1 MQSWGLD
8 HVRLPMDYMLFESD
22 DAPGVYDEAR
32 LDYVDRTLR
41 WCKQYGLNL
50 ILDLH
55 HAPGFFFGNGDK
67 NDLFTNR
74 RSQER
79 FIAIWKMFARRYQAE
94 GSNLIFELL
103 NELVWNSL
111 DPWNAL
117 WQETAAEI
125 FAISPQRRIIIGSNH
140 WSCIADMKDLAI
152 SSDERIIYNFHF
164 YEPFLFT
171 HQRASWNE
179 STRTYDKA
187 VPFPFPAA
195 DFEDFYTRSGNT
207 APFAGFEIVDEAF
220 IEDFVRPAVA
230 FAEQY
235 QKTIYCGE
243 YGVYYRAERQSAINW
258 LNAVAN
264 VMIRHGIGRAVWSYR
279 GFSAITADDNKT
291 FDADMAAAI
300 ARR

>member
-1 MQSWGLD
+1 
-8 HVRLPMDYMLFESD
+8 
-22 DAPGVYDEAR
+22 
-32 LDYVDRTLR
+32 
-41 WCKQYGLNL
+41 
-50 ILDLH
+50 
-55 HAPGFFFGNGDK
+55 
-67 NDLFTNR
+67 
-74 RSQER
+74 
-79 FIAIWKMFARRYQAE
+79 
-94 GSNLIFELL
+94 
-103 NELVWNSL
+103 
-111 DPWNAL
+111 
-117 WQETAAEI
+117 
-125 FAISPQRRIIIGSNH
+125 
-140 WSCIADMKDLAI
+140 MKDLAI

-264 VMIRHGIGRAVWSYR
+264 VMDPSRHRPRCLEPSWVLCHYR
-279 GFSAITADDNKT
+279 
-291 FDADMAAAI
+291 
-300 ARR
+300 RRQQDV

>member
-1 MQSWGLD
+1 MRS
-8 HVRLPMDYMLFESD
+8 
-22 DAPGVYDEAR
+22 APLLKVN
-32 LDYVDRTLR
+32 RTVNTK
-41 WCKQYGLNL
+41 C
-50 ILDLH
+50 
-55 HAPGFFFGNGDK
+55 
-67 NDLFTNR
+67 
-74 RSQER
+74 SQER

-94 GSNLIFELL
+94 GGNLIFELL
-103 NELVWNSL
+103 NELVWDTS

-140 WSCIADMKDLAI
+140 WNCIVDMKDLAI